1 MVPALLTY
9 GVLLAWLVVPGAI
22 ASLALR
28 SSRVQAWFQWAGFG
42 VSRHELHV
50 GNTTVKGWR
59 E

>member
-9 GVLLAWLVVPGAI
+9 GVLLAWLVVPGTI

-28 SSRVQAWFQWAGFG
+28 SSTVQAWFQWAGFG
-42 VSRHELHV
+42 VSQHEMSN
-50 GNTTVKGWR
+50 GNTTVQGWG